1 MGKPHPDNHQRTTI
15 MTQNDRFAVAWYNTT
30 TKEHGVSAYTERYE
44 WAVNLATRL
53 QGSSRNGRAYY
64 VTSEAD
70 ANAIAAAYGSPFAAE
85 AQGTEA
91 QGAIASETAEAQGAP
106 AAEVAEAQE
115 TEAPASPAAEA
126 AEAQET
132 EAPASPAATTTARLI
147 ADLENAIT
155 LIRSSKATYNQAAA
169 HAESE
174 TSKEYMLRAAAA
186 TLAHAACILRE
197 KAAQIDH
204 CAHTIEDSAEA
215 AKAARQR
222 TKRQQTKMF

>member
-1 MGKPHPDNHQRTTI
+1 

-30 TKEHGVSAYTERYE
+30 TGEHGVSAYTERYE

-64 VTSEAD
+64 VTSGAD

-91 QGAIASETAEAQGAP
+91 QGAPAAAEAAEAQGTEAQGAP
-106 AAEVAEAQE
+106 A
-115 TEAPASPAAEA
+115 AAEA

-132 EAPASPAATTTARLI
+132 EAQAEPAEGTTTARLI

-169 HAESE
+169 HRDTE
-174 TSKEYMLRAAAA
+174 TGKEYMLRAAAA

-204 CAHTIEDSAEA
+204 CASTIEDRAET
-215 AKAARQR
+215 AKTARQR
-222 TKRQQTKMF
+222 AKRQQPRMY

>member
-1 MGKPHPDNHQRTTI
+1 
-15 MTQNDRFAVAWYNTT
+15 MTQNERFAVAWYNTT
-30 TKEHGVSAYTERYE
+30 TGEHGVSAYTERYE

-91 QGAIASETAEAQGAP
+91 QGAPATSEAAEAQVTEAQVAPAAAEAAEAQGPEAQGAP
-106 AAEVAEAQE
+106 A
-115 TEAPASPAAEA
+115 AAEA

-132 EAPASPAATTTARLI
+132 EAQAEPAEGTTTARLI

-155 LIRSSKATYNQAAA
+155 LVRSSKATYNQAAA
-169 HAESE
+169 HRDTE
-174 TSKEYMLRAAAA
+174 TGKEYMLRAAAA
-186 TLAHAACILRE
+186 TLAHAASILRE

-204 CAHTIEDSAEA
+204 CANTIEDRADM
-215 AKAARQR
+215 AKTARQR
-222 TKRQQTKMF
+222 AKRQQPRMF

>member
-1 MGKPHPDNHQRTTI
+1 
-15 MTQNDRFAVAWYNTT
+15 MTQNDRFAVAWHNTT
-30 TKEHGVSAYTERYE
+30 TGEHGVSAYTERYE

-91 QGAIASETAEAQGAP
+91 QGAS
-106 AAEVAEAQE
+106 
-115 TEAPASPAAEA
+115 AAEA

-132 EAPASPAATTTARLI
+132 EAQASPAGTTTARLI

-155 LIRSSKATYNQAAA
+155 LIRSSKATYSQAAA
-169 HAESE
+169 HADSE
-174 TSKEYMLRAAAA
+174 TGKEYMLRAAAA
-186 TLAHAACILRE
+186 TLAHAASILRD

-204 CAHTIEDSAEA
+204 CAHTIEDSAES

-222 TKRQQTKMF
+222 SKRQQTKIF

>member
-1 MGKPHPDNHQRTTI
+1 
-15 MTQNDRFAVAWYNTT
+15 MTQNERFAVAWYNTT
-30 TKEHGVSAYTERYE
+30 TGEHGVSAYTERYE

-91 QGAIASETAEAQGAP
+91 QGAP
-106 AAEVAEAQE
+106 A
-115 TEAPASPAAEA
+115 AAEA

-132 EAPASPAATTTARLI
+132 EAQAEPAEGTTTARLI

-155 LIRSSKATYNQAAA
+155 LVRSSKATYNQAAA
-169 HAESE
+169 HRDTE
-174 TSKEYMLRAAAA
+174 TGKEYMLRAAAA
-186 TLAHAACILRE
+186 TLAHAASILRE

-204 CAHTIEDSAEA
+204 CANTIEDRADM
-215 AKAARQR
+215 AKTARQR
-222 TKRQQTKMF
+222 AKRQQPRMF

>member
-1 MGKPHPDNHQRTTI
+1 
-15 MTQNDRFAVAWYNTT
+15 MTQNERFAVAWYNTT
-30 TKEHGVSAYTERYE
+30 TGEHGVSAYTERYE

-70 ANAIAAAYGSPFAAE
+70 ANAIAAAYGSPIAAE

-91 QGAIASETAEAQGAP
+91 QGAP
-106 AAEVAEAQE
+106 A
-115 TEAPASPAAEA
+115 AAEA

-132 EAPASPAATTTARLI
+132 EAQAEPAEGTTTARLI

-155 LIRSSKATYNQAAA
+155 LVRSSKATYNQAAA
-169 HAESE
+169 HRDTE
-174 TSKEYMLRAAAA
+174 TGKEYMLRAAAA
-186 TLAHAACILRE
+186 TLAHAASILRE

-204 CAHTIEDSAEA
+204 CANTIEDRADM
-215 AKAARQR
+215 AKTARQR
-222 TKRQQTKMF
+222 AKRQQPRMF

>member
-1 MGKPHPDNHQRTTI
+1 
-15 MTQNDRFAVAWYNTT
+15 MTQNERFAVAWYNTT
-30 TKEHGVSAYTERYE
+30 TGEHGVSAYTERYE

-91 QGAIASETAEAQGAP
+91 QGAP
-106 AAEVAEAQE
+106 A
-115 TEAPASPAAEA
+115 TSEA
-126 AEAQET
+126 AEAQVT
-132 EAPASPAATTTARLI
+132 EAQAEPAEGTTTARLI

-155 LIRSSKATYNQAAA
+155 LVRSSKATYNQAAA
-169 HAESE
+169 HRDTE
-174 TSKEYMLRAAAA
+174 TGKEYMLRAAAA
-186 TLAHAACILRE
+186 TLAHAASILRE

-204 CAHTIEDSAEA
+204 CANTIEDRADM
-215 AKAARQR
+215 AKTARQR
-222 TKRQQTKMF
+222 AKRQQPRMF